1 MTTWIYSTENEIA
14 TVQAAGE
21 RDVNVAVRAAHEA
34 LKHPSWKLLPV
45 AERGILLSKLADL
58 IEENR
63 ALFATIDAWDN
74 GEYRPFSLP
83 SFFFFEAYYAKNK
96 AELTLFETKG
106 KPITRRM
113 ITIW

>member
-1 MTTWIYSTENEIA
+1 MYNCTCTRIQYTIPENRKLTLWLYSTENEIA

-21 RDVNVAVRAAHEA
+21 RDVDVAVRAAREA

-63 ALFATIDAWDN
+63 ELFATIDAWDN
-74 GEYRPFSLP
+74 GEHQPFSFP
-83 SFFFFEAYYAKNK
+83 SIFFSKLVTPRIKQN
-96 AELTLFETKG
+96 
-106 KPITRRM
+106 
-113 ITIW
+113 